1 MMSMP
6 KELKSM
12 LKRDD
17 EGEEEGSAEEKHYC
31 FSAHQLST

>member
-1 MMSMP
+1 MMGMP

-17 EGEEEGSAEEKHYC
+17 EGEEGSAEEKHYC